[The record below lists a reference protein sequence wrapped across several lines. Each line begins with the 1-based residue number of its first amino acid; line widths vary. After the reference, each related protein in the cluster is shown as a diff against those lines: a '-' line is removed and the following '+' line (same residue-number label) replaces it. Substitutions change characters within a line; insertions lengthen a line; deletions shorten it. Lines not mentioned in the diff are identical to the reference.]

1 MEEIVQNLEH
11 DMPSFDAID
20 VLDLLPQQPP
30 FVMIDK
36 LLYYDEKKTVCGFFV
51 KEENLFCN
59 NGVLVAEGMMENIAQ
74 TCAARLGFINKYI
87 LKKGIQLGFIGAIRN
102 FVVNREPNIGDT
114 LITTVVVEESIMGM
128 TLANATVEVN
138 GETIVTSQIKIA
150 LAEEKN
156 SNVLEESK

>member
-20 VLDLLPQQPP
+20 VLDLLPQRPP

-36 LLYYDEKKTVCGFFV
+36 LLYYDEKKTVCSFFV
-51 KEENLFCN
+51 REENLFCN